1 LIWALLRLGRL
12 LPIAKLTVNQDQT
25 EGSLMKLLWLGLII
39 TTVACKPLQSQ
50 DSESAS
56 SSSSVAA
63 SLNASLID
71 HKISFSGSPNAKI
84 AYCDSPSDTVEP
96 LVKETADAAW
106 QIATLAEKQGVYI
119 LDGELEMFEPNEP
132 CASNDLYAVIRAPL
146 FVAETMSVPLG
157 EEVIGEEKLIEL
169 KRIDP
174 ETKLTAESKI
184 PSFKTAPVRFAKLDF
199 KVLNADGTESDRFV
213 KEFEIK

>member
-1 LIWALLRLGRL
+1 MKLIWLILL
-12 LPIAKLTVNQDQT
+12 
-25 EGSLMKLLWLGLII
+25 SS
-39 TTVACKPLQSQ
+39 TVACKPIQSQ

-56 SSSSVAA
+56 VASSLKA
-63 SLNASLID
+63 SIQD

-96 LVKETADAAW
+96 LVKESADAEWKSAS
-106 QIATLAEKQGVYI
+106 LAEKQGIYI
-119 LDGELEMFEPNEP
+119 LDGELEIFEPNEA
-132 CASNDLYAVIRAPL
+132 CASHDLYSVIRAPL
-146 FVAETMSVPLG
+146 FVAEIMSLPLG

-174 ETKLTAESKI
+174 ETKLTAESKL

-199 KVLNADGTESDRFV
+199 KVLNADGSESDRFV

>member
-1 LIWALLRLGRL
+1 MIHSFLSLGQR
-12 LPIAKLTVNQDQT
+12 LPIANVTVNQDQT
-25 EGSLMKLLWLGLII
+25 EGSLMKMLGIVLLL
-39 TTVACKPLQSQ
+39 TVVACKPIQSQ

-56 SSSSVAA
+56 VAS
-63 SLNASLID
+63 SLNASIKD

-96 LVKETADAAW
+96 LVKESAEAEWKSAN
-106 QIATLAEKQGVYI
+106 LAEKQGVYI
-119 LDGELEMFEPNEP
+119 LDGELEIFEPNEA
-132 CASNDLYAVIRAPL
+132 CASNDLYSVIRAPL
-146 FVAETMSVPLG
+146 FVAEIMTLPVG

-169 KRIDP
+169 KRINP
-174 ETKLTAESKI
+174 ETTLTAESKL

-199 KVLNADGTESDRFV
+199 KVLNADGSESDRFV